1 MVFGDIRV
9 GLLLRHTKVERL
21 LQSNYIEI
29 EESEQMLAQD
39 VLCEIS
45 EAKVDE
51 IVEQLDQEAAA
62 LWLQMTKC

>member
-21 LQSNYIEI
+21 LQSNHIEV

-45 EAKVDE
+45 EAEVDE

-62 LWLQMTKC
+62 LRLQMTK

>member
-45 EAKVDE
+45 EAEVNE

-62 LWLQMTKC
+62 LRLQMTK

>member
-45 EAKVDE
+45 EAEVDE

-62 LWLQMTKC
+62 LRLQMTK